1 MKRSHMTGVLLIQ
14 SPQNDL
20 EDRKCMISQHFQNG
34 MKYLAVPFAL
44 LNMYMYKLK

>member
-1 MKRSHMTGVLLIQ
+1 MTGGLLIQ

-20 EDRKCMISQHFQNG
+20 EDKKCMIAQHFQNG
-34 MKYLAVPFAL
+34 MKSLAVPYGL